1 VATGAVAIPL
11 KLPAPDFGT
20 AEQAGPKFT
29 AAAAA
34 DPPAADAGA
43 EADAAGADESE
54 PEADGDE
61 DELHA
66 AALRARPAASPD
78 TARRRY
84 FTVISLMM
92 VIGWGAVT

>member
-1 VATGAVAIPL
+1 VAIPL

-43 EADAAGADESE
+43 AADDAEADE
-54 PEADGDE
+54 PGLEAADGDE

-84 FTVISLMM
+84 FTVISLRM

>member
-34 DPPAADAGA
+34 DGADADEPGP
-43 EADAAGADESE
+43 EA
-54 PEADGDE
+54 ADGDE

-84 FTVISLMM
+84 FTVISLML
-92 VIGWGAVT
+92 VIG